1 MRRCAPVSRWGERVM
16 SNTKWRS
23 VRRRAAVAVA
33 ALLCVGLLSAC
44 VPRPPGDFYDAPKP
58 LPPRFP
64 GTVIWAEKIPAAE
77 GYGALRVMYHS
88 RDAQLRDRAVTGTIY
103 YPTAPPPS

>member
-1 MRRCAPVSRWGERVM
+1 VTE
-16 SNTKWRS
+16 KLRS
-23 VRRRAAVAVA
+23 GRRRGVAALV
-33 ALLCVGLLSAC
+33 ALLCVGLLGAC

-58 LPPRFP
+58 LRPRFP
-64 GTVIWAEKIPAAE
+64 GTVIWAETIPAAP

-103 YPTAPPPS
+103 YPTAPAPPGGWPVLWWADGK